1 MLSLPGSDVLARKL
15 SDPAGTLSAM
25 SHSTPPVALTAA
37 PPYELALSVR
47 AMSGFAPC
55 AGEQQVSAG
64 TVRKA
69 VALTGGRAVVAEIG
83 PAGGGVSLV
92 VHSAGPVTASE
103 HQEVATSVSRWL
115 SLADD
120 PTSFLASA
128 RADPAMA
135 PVLAETEGLHQLR
148 FVSVAEG
155 ACYFVLAQRTSQVQA
170 GGRKRRLAGVY
181 GPVLELDGTSY
192 RAFPTLDRL
201 AGLTVGELAPFTAN
215 LRQSEYL
222 AAVLDRL
229 ASWPAEWGYQAPTN
243 QLLAELRRIRGVG
256 EFTASGIALRV
267 FGRLDVVPAPLP
279 AFTRAIDALYGPGVS
294 MSDLAARYGDQI
306 GLWGYHVRTGLS
318 WLGDPGGAGRDA
330 PVSLAR
336 AGSSARTPQRHRR
349 AG

>member
-1 MLSLPGSDVLARKL
+1 
-15 SDPAGTLSAM
+15 
-25 SHSTPPVALTAA
+25 
-37 PPYELALSVR
+37 
-47 AMSGFAPC
+47 
-55 AGEQQVSAG
+55 
-64 TVRKA
+64 
-69 VALTGGRAVVAEIG
+69 
-83 PAGGGVSLV
+83 
-92 VHSAGPVTASE
+92 
-103 HQEVATSVSRWL
+103 L

-148 FVSVAEG
+148 FASVAEG

-201 AGLTVGELAPFTAN
+201 AGLTVAELAPFTAN

-279 AFTRAIDALYGPGVS
+279 VFTRAIDALYGPGVS
-294 MSDLAARYGDQI
+294 MSELAARYGDQI

-318 WLGDPGGAGRDA
+318 WLGDPGGARPHRAVSGGAVSGGA

-336 AGSSARTPQRHRR
+336 AGSSVRTPQRHRR